1 MGGEFILTGWP
12 HHPYENNT
20 CRLNIVTKMWL
31 HRLEILKAS
40 MDYVLVPESYW
51 KGQGKKFLDN
61 LSQATAENAI
71 DVAASYLKNPMQD

>member
-1 MGGEFILTGWP
+1 
-12 HHPYENNT
+12 
-20 CRLNIVTKMWL
+20 
-31 HRLEILKAS
+31 

-51 KGQGKKFLDN
+51 KGQGKKFLGN